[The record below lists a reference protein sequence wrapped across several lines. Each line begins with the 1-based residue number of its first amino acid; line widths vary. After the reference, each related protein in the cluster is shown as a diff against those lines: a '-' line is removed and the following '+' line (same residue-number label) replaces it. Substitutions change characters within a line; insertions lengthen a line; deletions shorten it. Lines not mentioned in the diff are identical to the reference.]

1 VIGKSSRAWTHDGRG
16 SGVTLV
22 ALRPKAI
29 IHVTDRG
36 GGSGFDWGAA
46 SAGAASVVAIVLVAG
61 GAPAGV
67 RNRRRI
73 AIP

>member
-1 VIGKSSRAWTHDGRG
+1 
-16 SGVTLV
+16 V

-61 GAPAGV
+61 GALAGV

>member
-1 VIGKSSRAWTHDGRG
+1 MEG
-16 SGVTLV
+16 STPSVHRNEFVLGGTV
-22 ALRPKAI
+22 RQPKAI